1 MKKIPLYKFYFV
13 IADFFIFALSFVF
26 TAYITWNNGEI
37 DRSFF
42 LKPFYHIIILYFII
56 AIILSLTFQYNGLY
70 KINIILM
77 KPSHL
82 TQIIKSVFYGI
93 LTILLLSFLFKYL
106 EILYSRIV
114 LFTFSIVLLFLLYV
128 LRVEVLRALYLKIIN
143 KQFKRRILIIGAGKA
158 AKLLATKF
166 ILEDSIGMHI
176 VGFIDDH
183 KQVNDEIVAGKKVL
197 GGMGN
202 LSDVIEDHRVDEI
215 LVVMDNVNYDRLLEI
230 IDICK
235 QFEVSVRITSELFD
249 IITKKVT
256 TEKYDEYP
264 IVDVTQ
270 RINSRVNF
278 LFKRIFDIFLA
289 SLGLVILS
297 PLFLTISIAVKLTS
311 KGPIFFYQDRVGR
324 QGKPFKFYKFRSMYV
339 DNSEDEERKS
349 MMLNFIKNS
358 DENSG
363 KKIINK
369 SRITSIGK
377 IIRKTSLDELPQL
390 FNVIKGDMSLV
401 GPRPCLPYEY
411 QNYTNWQKRRVDVLP
426 GCTGIWQV
434 TGRSTVSFKDSIV
447 LDLYYINNMSPWM
460 DLQILF
466 KTIPV
471 ILFARG
477 GE

>member
-1 MKKIPLYKFYFV
+1 
-13 IADFFIFALSFVF
+13 
-26 TAYITWNNGEI
+26 
-37 DRSFF
+37 
-42 LKPFYHIIILYFII
+42 
-56 AIILSLTFQYNGLY
+56 
-70 KINIILM
+70 
-77 KPSHL
+77 
-82 TQIIKSVFYGI
+82 
-93 LTILLLSFLFKYL
+93 
-106 EILYSRIV
+106 
-114 LFTFSIVLLFLLYV
+114 V

>member
-1 MKKIPLYKFYFV
+1 MKKIPLYKFYFL
-13 IADFFIFALSFVF
+13 IADFLIFAIAFAF

-37 DRSFF
+37 DRSFL
-42 LKPFYHIIILYFII
+42 LKPFYHIILLYLII
-56 AIILSLTFQYNGLY
+56 SIILALTFQYNGLY

-82 TQIIKSVFYGI
+82 TQVIKSIFYGI
-93 LTILLLSFLFKYL
+93 LAILLFSFLFKYL

-128 LRVEVLRALYLKIIN
+128 LRVEVLRALYLKVIN
-143 KQFKRRILIIGAGKA
+143 KQFKRRVLIVGAGKA
-158 AKLLATKF
+158 AKMLATKF

-176 VGFIDDH
+176 VGFVDDQ
-183 KQVNDEIVAGKKVL
+183 KEILDEIVAGRKVL
-197 GGMGN
+197 GRLHE
-202 LSDVIEDHRVDEI
+202 LSEIIKEHNVDEI
-215 LVVMDNVNYDRLLEI
+215 LVVMDNVTYERLLEI
-230 IDICK
+230 IDICR

-249 IITKKVT
+249 IITKKVA

-264 IVDVTQ
+264 IIDVTQ
-270 RINSRVNF
+270 RINGAVNL
-278 LFKRIFDIFLA
+278 LFKRAFDITLA
-289 SLGLVILS
+289 SFGIIILS
-297 PLFLTISIAVKLTS
+297 PLFLSIAFAVKITS
-311 KGPIFFYQDRVGR
+311 PGPIFFYQDRIGR
-324 QGKPFKFYKFRSMYV
+324 RGKSFKFFKFRSMYV
-339 DNSEDEERKS
+339 NKGEDEERKS
-349 MMLNFIKNS
+349 MMLDFIKNNGE
-358 DENSG
+358 DNG

-369 SRITSIGK
+369 SRVTSIGK

-390 FNVIKGDMSLV
+390 FNVIRGDMSLV

-411 QNYTNWQKRRVDVLP
+411 QNYTNWQKRRVEVLP

-434 TGRSTVSFKDSIV
+434 TGRSSVSFKDSIV
-447 LDLYYINNMSPWM
+447 LDLYYINNMSPWL

-471 ILFARG
+471 MLFARG

>member
-13 IADFFIFALSFVF
+13 AADFFIFALSFVF

-37 DRSFF
+37 DSAFF
-42 LKPFYHIIILYFII
+42 MRPFYHIIILYFII
-56 AIILSLTFQYNGLY
+56 SIILSLTFQYNGLY

-93 LTILLLSFLFKYL
+93 LTILLFSFLFKYL

-114 LFTFSIVLLFLLYV
+114 LFTFSIVLLSLLYIM
-128 LRVEVLRALYLKIIN
+128 RVEILRALYLKIIN
-143 KQFKRRILIIGAGKA
+143 KQFKRRVLIVGAGKA

-183 KQVNDEIVAGKKVL
+183 RQIDDEIVAGKKVL
-197 GGMGN
+197 GSMGN
-202 LSDVIEDHRVDEI
+202 LSNIIETHNVDEI

-230 IDICK
+230 TDICK
-235 QFEVSVRITSELFD
+235 QFEVGVRITSELFD
-249 IITKKVT
+249 IISKKVT

-270 RINSRVNF
+270 RINSKVNL
-278 LFKRIFDIFLA
+278 LFKRIFDIILA
-289 SLGLVILS
+289 SLGLIILS

-311 KGPIFFYQDRVGR
+311 SGPIFFYQDRIGR
-324 QGKPFKFYKFRSMYV
+324 QGKPFKFFKFRSMYV
-339 DNSEDEERKS
+339 NNSEDEERKS
-349 MMLNFIKNS
+349 MMLDFIKNG
-358 DENSG
+358 DENG

-377 IIRKTSLDELPQL
+377 VIRKTSLDELPQL
-390 FNVIKGDMSLV
+390 FNVIIGDMSLV

-411 QNYTNWQKRRVDVLP
+411 QNYSNWQKRRVEVLP

-434 TGRSTVSFKDSIV
+434 TGRSSVSFKDSIV

-471 ILFARG
+471 ILFAKG